1 MMDHTRH
8 GITADIDKNLATWG
22 FKKKKAKVNHYIEFC
37 ASFSQIGI
45 IPKITHNLFPLI
57 VIRSLH
63 LHKSFPRTAICTLDL
78 HNMFSWIAL
87 CK

>member
-45 IPKITHNLFPLI
+45 IPKITQLVPSNCNSFTPFTQVFPSDCNLY
-57 VIRSLH
+57 
-63 LHKSFPRTAICTLDL
+63 PRFTQHVFLD
-78 HNMFSWIAL
+78 SL